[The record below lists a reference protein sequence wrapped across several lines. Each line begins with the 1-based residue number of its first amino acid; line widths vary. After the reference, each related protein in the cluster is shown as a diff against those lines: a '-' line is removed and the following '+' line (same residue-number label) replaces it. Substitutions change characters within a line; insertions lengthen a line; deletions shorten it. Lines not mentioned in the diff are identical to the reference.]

1 MASFPLNHAHL
12 LLRRLL
18 ALNPAAAGPAHHYIY
33 LAGETVQARHD
44 TDRELPFRQESNF
57 AWLSGVEVP
66 GSAFTL
72 SYEHSGGNELDL
84 SKVETKLHLPKVD
97 PDEVM

>member
-33 LAGETVQARHD
+33 LAGETVQSRHD

-57 AWLSGVEVP
+57 AWLTGVEVP

-72 SYEHSGGNELDL
+72 SYEHKGGNELD
-84 SKVETKLHLPKVD
+84 
-97 PDEVM
+97 